1 MQNAR
6 LVEKNGFEPMKRR
19 DFRIFGAV
27 TVPGEAGVASPWY
40 VGRSFD
46 SLSGGGDG
54 LMHQNRELTHCGL
67 QKIDKKV
74 FQALNSGGV
83 IFDYKTAS

>member
-1 MQNAR
+1 
-6 LVEKNGFEPMKRR
+6 MKRR
-19 DFRIFGAV
+19 DFRIFCSV
-27 TVPGEAGVASPWY
+27 TVPDEAGVAWSGY

-54 LMHQNRELTHCGL
+54 LMHQNRELTHSDL
-67 QKIDKKV
+67 QKIDKTPS
-74 FQALNSGGV
+74 QGLNSGGV